1 MLPRFVHSLLIAAW
15 MAMVGLF
22 APIPAALADNDATAY
37 AMQADVG
44 QIPAVAQADHMPDA
58 TDMIA
63 DNRLDSPDTCTDCHA
78 VTLPDPVGR
87 STAGL
92 PPPEWMHTVLRA
104 WSLVPRAPP
113 WLRHY

>member
-22 APIPAALADNDATAY
+22 APVPAALADADAADFT
-37 AMQADVG
+37 MLADVG
-44 QIPAVAQADHMPDA
+44 QVPDIVQADQFGDAAKMVTDNRTDRPDA
-58 TDMIA
+58 CA
-63 DNRLDSPDTCTDCHA
+63 DCQMVATPQPA
-78 VTLPDPVGR
+78 GR

-113 WLRHY
+113 WLRHC

>member
-22 APIPAALADNDATAY
+22 APIPAALADPDVPGYT
-37 AMQADVG
+37 MLADVG
-44 QIPAVAQADHMPDA
+44 QMPAATQAENMPDTGTLF
-58 TDMIA
+58 TDS
-63 DNRLDSPDTCTDCHA
+63 RLDQSDNCANCHA

-104 WSLVPRAPP
+104 WSVVPRAPP
-113 WLRHY
+113 WLRYC